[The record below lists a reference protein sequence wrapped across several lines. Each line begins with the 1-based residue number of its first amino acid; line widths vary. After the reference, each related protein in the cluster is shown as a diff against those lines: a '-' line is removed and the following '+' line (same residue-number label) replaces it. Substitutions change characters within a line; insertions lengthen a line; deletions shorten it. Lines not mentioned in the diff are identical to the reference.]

1 MKNLLTEIKQL
12 AQKGMENTVIAN
24 DIQNKDLFLSIML
37 KSEVAIS
44 KLGDNLN
51 SSMIFHNKPEGNRT
65 YERIGEDLKSDMY
78 LVAYCFS
85 YYEHTSLYPQ
95 FSQDKAF
102 EVAATKLGVKKT
114 TLKNSRDWF
123 DGHNDSH
130 RKGWWQAPLPED
142 MQKFRDIYDK
152 KDRAEVINE
161 ASLIL
166 EISNTSAE
174 KNLPFG
180 QKLKTEKYH
189 GKFFKK
195 EEVEEFINIVLMES
209 KSVAKDLLDQCSK
222 RTFECCYDYFSSAF
236 REPTEKLAQQ
246 IKTYDSKAASNSNF
260 SLWIRARFIQEIF
273 NQNLGQDAKNLTK

>member
-12 AQKGMENTVIAN
+12 AQKGMENTVISN
-24 DIQNKDLFLSIML
+24 DTQNKDIFLSIML

-44 KLGDNLN
+44 KLGDKLN
-51 SSMIFHNKPEGNRT
+51 NSITLQNKPDGNRT
-65 YERIGEDLKSDMY
+65 YERIDEDLKSDMY

-130 RKGWWQAPLPED
+130 RKGWWQAPLPDD
-142 MQKFRDIYDK
+142 MQNFRDIYDN

-180 QKLKTEKYH
+180 QKLKSEKYH

-195 EEVEEFINIVLMES
+195 EEVEEFINIILMES

-246 IKTYDSKAASNSNF
+246 IKTYDPKAASNSNF

-273 NQNLGQDAKNLTK
+273 NQNLGQDAKHLIK

>member
-24 DIQNKDLFLSIML
+24 DTQNKDIFLSIML

-44 KLGDNLN
+44 KLGDTLN
-51 SSMIFHNKPEGNRT
+51 NSMNFQNKTEGNRT

-102 EVAATKLGVKKT
+102 EVVATKLGVKKT

-195 EEVEEFINIVLMES
+195 EEVEEFINIILMES

-236 REPTEKLAQQ
+236 GEPTEKLAQQ
-246 IKTYDSKAASNSNF
+246 IKTYDPKAASNSNF

-273 NQNLGQDAKNLTK
+273 NQNLGQDAKHLIK